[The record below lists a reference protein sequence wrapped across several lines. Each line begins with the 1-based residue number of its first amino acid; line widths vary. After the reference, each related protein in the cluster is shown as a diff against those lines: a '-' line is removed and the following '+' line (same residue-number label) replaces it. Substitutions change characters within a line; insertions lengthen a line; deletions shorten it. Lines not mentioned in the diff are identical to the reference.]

1 MPSRRRKS
9 APKPESDSG
18 LVRVYPSTDLPEGA
32 FVPGVGTDGADVSPE
47 LAAEWHEAG
56 LVRYARPRSATPD
69 SPLADQAGAGPE
81 GQPVIVTV
89 GAEPEGSNETEP
101 DETPA
106 ITTPGEPAAEG

>member
-1 MPSRRRKS
+1 MATRSTS

-32 FVPGVGTDGADVSPE
+32 YVPGVGTDGADVSPE
-47 LAAEWHEAG
+47 LAAEWHDAG
-56 LVRYARPRSATPD
+56 LVRYTKPRSATAD
-69 SPLADQAGAGPE
+69 SAPPDQAGAGPE

-89 GAEPEGSNETEP
+89 GAEPEASSETEP

-106 ITTPGEPAAEG
+106 TTTPGEPAAEG